1 MQRSRIYR
9 ALLPLADLITGAE
22 GEQWARKA
30 ADMQIRRL
38 IESLEPRRLDALEIS
53 GRNWENRAQFK
64 SYTAEDFP
72 AHDICKSPPIGSYDL
87 IIAEHVFEHLLYPYR
102 AAKNVFTALRPGGHF
117 LMVTPFLVGL
127 HPCPHDC
134 TRWTEEGAKYFLAEC
149 GFPLDTTRT
158 GSWGNRQCVVGNF
171 HHAVRYR
178 RLLHSLKNQENLP
191 VTVWAL
197 ARRPG

>member
-1 MQRSRIYR
+1 MQRSRLYK
-9 ALLPLADLITGAE
+9 ALLPFVDLITGAE
-22 GEQWARKA
+22 GEQWLRKA
-30 ADMQIRRL
+30 ADIQIRQL
-38 IESLEPRRLDALEIS
+38 VETLGPANLDTLEIS
-53 GRNWENRAQFK
+53 GRAWEHRTKFK
-64 SYTAEDFP
+64 SYTVSDYPE
-72 AHDICKSPPIGSYDL
+72 HDICSEPPAGPYDL

-102 AAKNVFTALRPGGHF
+102 AAKNVYAALRPGGNF

-134 TRWTEEGAKYFLAEC
+134 TRWTEEGAKYFLSEC
-149 GFPLDTTRT
+149 GFPLESTRT

-178 RLLHSLKNQENLP
+178 RLLHSLKNQSNLP

-197 ARRPG
+197 GAKPR

>member
-1 MQRSRIYR
+1 MQRSKLYR
-9 ALLPLADLITGAE
+9 TLLPLVDLLTGAE
-22 GEQWARKA
+22 GEQWVRKS
-30 ADMQIRRL
+30 ADLQIRKL
-38 IESLEPRRLDALEIS
+38 VESLEPARLDALEIS
-53 GRNWENRAQFK
+53 GHTWETRTKFK
-64 SYTAEDFP
+64 SYAVADYPE
-72 AHDICKSPPIGSYDL
+72 HDICVAPPKGSYDF

-102 AAKNVFTALRPGGHF
+102 AAKNVFAALRPGGYF

-134 TRWTEEGAKYFLAEC
+134 TRWTEEGAKYLLAEC
-149 GFPLDTTRT
+149 GFPLEATQT

-178 RLLHSLKNQENLP
+178 RLLHSLKNQANLP

-197 ARRPG
+197 ARKPL

>member
-1 MQRSRIYR
+1 MIYR
-9 ALLPLADLITGAE
+9 MLLPIVDFVTGAE

-30 ADMQIRRL
+30 SDIQIRGL
-38 IESLEPRRLDALEIS
+38 VDSLEPARLDTLEIS
-53 GRNWENRAQFK
+53 GRNWEKRAKFK
-64 SYTAEDFP
+64 SYAVAEYP
-72 AHDICKSPPIGSYDL
+72 AHDICEGPPDGIYDL

-102 AAKNVFTALRPGGHF
+102 AARNVFTALRPGGYF

-134 TRWTEEGAKYFLAEC
+134 SRWTEEGARYFLDEC
-149 GFPLDTTRT
+149 GFPLDTTVT

-178 RLLHSLKNQENLP
+178 RLLHSLRNQDNLP

-197 ARRPG
+197 ARKPS